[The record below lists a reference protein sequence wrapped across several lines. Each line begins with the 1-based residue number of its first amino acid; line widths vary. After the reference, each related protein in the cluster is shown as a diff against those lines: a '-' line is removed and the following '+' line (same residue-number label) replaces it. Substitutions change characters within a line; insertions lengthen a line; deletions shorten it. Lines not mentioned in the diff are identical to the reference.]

1 MNEANTPSQAPS
13 ADNLEPIK
21 VPATVPQPDIPQP
34 DIPQPDTL
42 SAVAPP
48 ALTAN
53 DSPQTLAEAIAT
65 IRYFQQREEQLT
77 QRVKELEGQLE
88 HAQKASPP
96 SSEIP
101 SSATP
106 SSVPDRLSQEPERR
120 QRMLVEM
127 IGKKLETYQQ
137 RIAQMERE
145 CALTQQRY
153 QEKNSQL
160 QEAENACQELRSRL
174 QRQQRHTL
182 QFKAALEKC
191 LDLAESQQYVAPDR
205 SKAPLQIVL
214 AQQAQPVKP
223 WSSEERTPD
232 NGTVPPIELVRSLLP
247 EPTHNGNTPSKP
259 QTPADRSPAASAIAE
274 TPEFQTNSNR
284 GELSP
289 PQDAAAESESPENE
303 LKFSPKRRQSLAD
316 LDLPSFPPLS
326 NGTFEE

>member
-21 VPATVPQPDIPQP
+21 VPATGPQPDES
-34 DIPQPDTL
+34 
-42 SAVAPP
+42 SALAPP
-48 ALTAN
+48 ALTSS
-53 DSPQTLAEAIAT
+53 DSPQTLAEAIAM
-65 IRYFQQREEQLT
+65 IRYFQHREEQLT
-77 QRVKELEGQLE
+77 QRVKELEAQLE
-88 HAQKASPP
+88 QTQKASPP
-96 SSEIP
+96 SSETNVSP
-101 SSATP
+101 LTT
-106 SSVPDRLSQEPERR
+106 DRLSQEPERR

-160 QEAENACQELRSRL
+160 QEAESACQELRSRL

-191 LDLAESQQYVAPDR
+191 LDIAESQQYVPPDR

-214 AQQAQPVKP
+214 AQQTQPVKP
-223 WSSEERTPD
+223 WSSEERSPD
-232 NGTVPPIELVRSLLP
+232 NGTVPPIDLVRSLLP
-247 EPTHNGNTPSKP
+247 EPTHNGNTPSKQ

-274 TPEFQTNSNR
+274 TPEFHTNSNP